1 MFVRSLPSPADGL
14 QSIEEHFLRYPLSQ
28 AHSCRVQTRYA
39 VCLART
45 NQCRF
50 RLPVLQKEP
59 QKMTEPAVPAILPT
73 LNLTDDADTI
83 VLGRSPVTVV
93 VGSDTFSGS
102 AEARL
107 DLVPRPSVYVYC
119 TFENP
124 NPRSAVQTVLSQPE
138 AVQSLAL
145 DGSQLD
151 GFITKSNCIPAHPDR
166 LELTWCPTAQPIQAL
181 GVQTTQL
188 QKLLFHLFNFDF
200 QGRPGSIQRTE
211 SSTRTIEHI
220 DLDSET
226 WKVRIRSLAFT
237 REHQESI
244 KEKGGYRLTHVGE
257 VSKTDGSPF
266 SGQDASSILETLKL
280 FLCFANGSQCIPT
293 CPSGVDASG
302 NQVWSQW
309 SSPIEWER
317 VPLSW
322 FDRRYPD
329 LLSDLFPHFMDK
341 MAIGNWRDAL
351 SDAIWWYVRA
361 NQSSRGID
369 AGIVFAQTAIERLS
383 YEYAVCEM
391 RLVEKQ
397 GFESLR
403 ASDQYRLLL
412 SSLGIPL
419 DIPSSAKAL
428 TAAAQQKGR
437 NWLDAPHALT
447 QIRNDFVH
455 VGKVR
460 TTLSNECYVEAWKLT
475 VWILEMA
482 ILALC
487 DFRGKHWN
495 RNNRQ
500 TEVVPWA
507 HHS

>member
-1 MFVRSLPSPADGL
+1 MSEAD
-14 QSIEEHFLRYPLSQ
+14 
-28 AHSCRVQTRYA
+28 A
-39 VCLART
+39 
-45 NQCRF
+45 
-50 RLPVLQKEP
+50 
-59 QKMTEPAVPAILPT
+59 PAILPT
-73 LNLTDDADTI
+73 LTLTGDADTT
-83 VLGRSPVTVV
+83 VLGRLPVTIV

-124 NPRSAVQTVLSQPE
+124 SHRSAVQTVLSQPQ
-138 AVQSLAL
+138 AVQSLIL

-151 GFITKSNCIPAHPDR
+151 GFITRSNWIPAQPDR
-166 LELTWCPTAQPIQAL
+166 LELTWCPTSQPIQAL
-181 GVQTTQL
+181 GVETTQL
-188 QKLLFHLFNFDF
+188 QKLLFHLFNLDF

-226 WKVRIRSLAFT
+226 WKVRMRSLAFT

-257 VSKTDGSPF
+257 ISKIDDSPF
-266 SGQDASSILETLKL
+266 SGKDASSILETLKL

-322 FDRRYPD
+322 FDRRYPE
-329 LLSDLFPHFMDK
+329 LLSDLFPLFMNK
-341 MAIGNWRDAL
+341 MAINSWREAL
-351 SDAIWWYVRA
+351 TDAIWWYVGA
-361 NQSSRGID
+361 NHSSRGLE

-391 RLVEKQ
+391 KLVEKQ
-397 GFESLR
+397 GFEGLR

-419 DIPSSAKAL
+419 DIPSSATAL
-428 TAAAQQKGR
+428 IAAAQQKGR

-455 VGKVR
+455 GGKAR
-460 TTLSNECYVEAWKLT
+460 TTLPNECYVEAWNLT

-487 DFRGKHWN
+487 GYRGEHWN
-495 RNNRQ
+495 RNNRH
-500 TEVVPWA
+500 TEVVPWSQ
-507 HHS
+507 HT